1 MKICILT
8 HTFPRFAKDTAAPFM
23 FGLAT
28 GMVSAGNE
36 VYVLS
41 PYSSKYSWKKTDL
54 TFKLL
59 TYKYIWPNSL
69 HKLGYSETLLNDMGL
84 PILMWVLSPFMY
96 FFGFW
101 ALLSLV
107 RKDKIDLINAHW
119 ILPNGFI
126 AALVSFFTGVPV
138 VSTLPG
144 SDVYMAKKNAL
155 FKLLAQISTKV
166 SKKITSNSPQL
177 ISDLEK
183 ITGVDISSKSETII
197 YGVDPNFFKLNKGKS
212 ESLKKMLMI
221 PNNCI
226 VVLGIGRLVAK
237 KGFEYLI
244 RSSVEI
250 LKKFSNVVFVI
261 VGDGDQRE
269 YLEKLTRK
277 LGVQQNFIFTG
288 SVNYQELIH
297 YYNLADIFIL
307 PSVRDEKGNLD
318 DQSVSVMEA
327 MACGKPVITSNFP
340 GYRIVIND
348 GENGFLVN
356 ERDVKKIRETI
367 CTLVKSKV
375 LREEMGRK
383 GRQRIT
389 REFSWKA
396 VGVQYSNLFSSLVK

>member
-1 MKICILT
+1 
-8 HTFPRFAKDTAAPFM
+8 
-23 FGLAT
+23 
-28 GMVSAGNE
+28 
-36 VYVLS
+36 
-41 PYSSKYSWKKTDL
+41 
-54 TFKLL
+54 
-59 TYKYIWPNSL
+59 
-69 HKLGYSETLLNDMGL
+69 
-84 PILMWVLSPFMY
+84 
-96 FFGFW
+96 
-101 ALLSLV
+101 
-107 RKDKIDLINAHW
+107 
-119 ILPNGFI
+119 
-126 AALVSFFTGVPV
+126 VPV